1 MSQEIR
7 QNTTNYEHPHEP
19 NLLNIHKAMQYN
31 TDGKPVIRVDIGSD
45 ININGDVNIPGTV
58 TVSSTPEDPV
68 HTHVTEIGTSGILDV
83 PYMPIGGTVTVN
95 QPVAV
100 TDNNSSLTVDGS
112 VSVSNF
118 PATQAVTGTFWQA
131 TQPVSI
137 ASLPE
142 IEIKNDTGNP
152 VPISATTAAN
162 SSVNPIYITGNVS
175 TVGGSAQGK
184 LWFFQIAQ
192 GLIAGHRAVFK
203 AGYNPSIA
211 NNTEESLWS
220 HSVIYPWASWGAG
233 GTLSC
238 VSASASDV
246 GTLYIT
252 GLRSSDWTEVSE
264 QVTLNGTTPVVTTN
278 SFIRINSL
286 SFSGADTNVGEIHV
300 YRNGTPVGYI
310 GVGEGQGQMAQ
321 FSVPA
326 GYTAYILNGNANMGK
341 GNDGFGKFKYRMYG
355 GSFQTAMTFLLFQST
370 FDYKFEAPLALPEKS
385 DLDVTMLASASGTAC
400 SCAYSLIL
408 IAN

>member
-1 MSQEIR
+1 MEIVDDL
-7 QNTTNYEHPHEP
+7 PHVRVT
-19 NLLNIHKAMQYN
+19 LGADNI
-31 TDGKPVIRVDIGSD
+31 TVTGS
-45 ININGDVNIPGTV
+45 VNIASEIKINNTEEQ
-58 TVSSTPEDPV
+58 SIPV
-68 HTHVTEIGTSGILDV
+68 HLTDD
-83 PYMPIGGTVTVN
+83 PI
-95 QPVAV
+95 
-100 TDNNSSLTVDGS
+100 
-112 VSVSNF
+112 
-118 PATQAVTGTFWQA
+118 AVTGTFWPETQPVSIA
-131 TQPVSI
+131 TMPTTPVTIASMPTTPVTGTFWPETQPVSI

-162 SSVNPIYITGNVS
+162 SSVNPIYISGAVT
-175 TVGGSAQGK
+175 TAGGSAQGK

-300 YRNGTPVGYI
+300 YRNGGTVGYI

-326 GYTAYILNGNANMGK
+326 GHTAYILNGNANMGK

-370 FDYKFEAPLALPEKS
+370 FLYTFEAPLALPEKS
-385 DLDVTMLASASGTAC
+385 DLDVTMLASVSGTAC